1 MPKWHEKFIAVNII
15 GAGRGLRTGME
26 SVMGNA
32 AAKDKPCEEISASEK
47 KYKAETLMLQGKH
60 RVVRWTRPLPKQ
72 DEADGYNGA
81 AKLRSER
88 QNAKSAEEQM
98 ELPKISL
105 TKGNYSRNHHAF
117 VSSLSYPSSSSGT
130 KKWSMCS
137 SRGSRHSRVYRLQ
150 SKSGRRKAE
159 LGRYLPPPLIKS
171 F

>member
-1 MPKWHEKFIAVNII
+1 MSSEQEVAWGQEWRAWWGIPQRKINLAK
-15 GAGRGLRTGME
+15 RYQRLRRNTGQRLE
-26 SVMGNA
+26 
-32 AAKDKPCEEISASEK
+32 
-47 KYKAETLMLQGKH
+47 MLQEKH

-72 DEADGYNGA
+72 DEADGYKGA

-117 VSSLSYPSSSSGT
+117 VSSLLYPSSSSGT

-159 LGRYLPPPLIKS
+159 LGRYLPPPLI
-171 F
+171 